1 MNDLPDK
8 STDNDSDRDRPEI
21 HAVSLA
27 IAPDSAAALKIHLV

>member
-21 HAVSLA
+21 NS
-27 IAPDSAAALKIHLV
+27 ISIREMNIDRRRT